1 MTQGVEMWTTIK
13 GPHEVKLFLESSRK
27 SRVQVY
33 VSNRRRKI
41 KMYVNH
47 NGTSVKTQKSV
58 SWATQRE
65 MLYIILSTW
74 LSL

>member
-47 NGTSVKTQKSV
+47 NGTRQG
-58 SWATQRE
+58 
-65 MLYIILSTW
+65 
-74 LSL
+74 